1 MRKKRG
7 TKEKTPRIDG
17 SKKKTF
23 VQFKCAR
30 CMMCFSSRVKL
41 KHHSQKHTDALKELE
56 LLRQGHIP
64 DYNKI
69 GSEFKGKN
77 RIIIT

>member
-1 MRKKRG
+1 MRKSA
-7 TKEKTPRIDG
+7 KEKSPRQ
-17 SKKKTF
+17 SSPKKKTF

-56 LLRQGHIP
+56 LLRQGHVP